1 MEVGVL
7 SVPCPLR
14 AADSCVRDCR
24 LESGPTRTRRTV
36 HAGAGHR
43 KRGPGPFLSL
53 LCLRNINFFAA
64 LANPETVWKGYPILY
79 LVEPGRRTSP
89 GRPTTLPGTP
99 AVCTPPRLVPNVV
112 ILLQAI
118 SKGAKRPHFPAR
130 SSRKLRRRALSIS
143 RGAKRA
149 GVGGGRKNDLFRY
162 STRFRYRNSNSS
174 PRRIR
179 ASRVTDPDSLTARGS
194 RQSCHHPEGI
204 RRDPVTA
211 AGRLRPPRPL
221 SVSIREVVRAEGS
234 PRGKPH
240 ERFHPD
246 QERAG
251 GAGAGRRSAPERP
264 AVRREGAKPG
274 LRRSSS
280 TWRKVLFLAWPR
292 AWPAENRSP
301 AG

>member
-14 AADSCVRDCR
+14 AADSCGRDCR
-24 LESGPTRTRRTV
+24 PESGPTRTRRTV

-53 LCLRNINFFAA
+53 LCLRNIIFFAA

-79 LVEPGRRTSP
+79 LVGPGRRTSP

-149 GVGGGRKNDLFRY
+149 GVGGAGKMIYLDILQDSDTEIQTAAPGGFG
-162 STRFRYRNSNSS
+162 
-174 PRRIR
+174 PRGLRIR
-179 ASRVTDPDSLTARGS
+179 IL
-194 RQSCHHPEGI
+194 
-204 RRDPVTA
+204 
-211 AGRLRPPRPL
+211 
-221 SVSIREVVRAEGS
+221 S
-234 PRGKPH
+234 PRGA
-240 ERFHPD
+240 
-246 QERAG
+246 RA
-251 GAGAGRRSAPERP
+251 
-264 AVRREGAKPG
+264 
-274 LRRSSS
+274 
-280 TWRKVLFLAWPR
+280 R
-292 AWPAENRSP
+292 AATTQRGFAETR
-301 AG
+301 

>member
-1 MEVGVL
+1 MWIGLQRDLILNRRSRLRGSGFRGAGPPRSWHTLPLFHVPSASLGALEAPRSASLGRTRAASGAASASRTSPNLSLPEFNSLPSIRGPSCQPRRLEQRGTCMEVGVL

-14 AADSCVRDCR
+14 AADSCGRDCGP
-24 LESGPTRTRRTV
+24 ESGPTRTRRTV

-79 LVEPGRRTSP
+79 LVGPGRRTSP

-149 GVGGGRKNDLFRY
+149 GVGG
-162 STRFRYRNSNSS
+162 
-174 PRRIR
+174 
-179 ASRVTDPDSLTARGS
+179 
-194 RQSCHHPEGI
+194 
-204 RRDPVTA
+204 
-211 AGRLRPPRPL
+211 
-221 SVSIREVVRAEGS
+221 
-234 PRGKPH
+234 
-240 ERFHPD
+240 
-246 QERAG
+246 QE
-251 GAGAGRRSAPERP
+251 
-264 AVRREGAKPG
+264 K
-274 LRRSSS
+274 
-280 TWRKVLFLAWPR
+280 
-292 AWPAENRSP
+292 
-301 AG
+301 

>member
-1 MEVGVL
+1 MLGRDIGSGARGL
-7 SVPCPLR
+7 SCPYFVSETSFFCSSCEPRNCVERVPDFVFGRTWAKDVSGPPHDPTR
-14 AADSCVRDCR
+14 DSCGVYTPAPRP
-24 LESGPTRTRRTV
+24 ERR
-36 HAGAGHR
+36 HPLAGHFQ
-43 KRGPGPFLSL
+43 RGETASFPGQEFSQT
-53 LCLRNINFFAA
+53 
-64 LANPETVWKGYPILY
+64 PET
-79 LVEPGRRTSP
+79 RSF
-89 GRPTTLPGTP
+89 
-99 AVCTPPRLVPNVV
+99 
-112 ILLQAI
+112 
-118 SKGAKRPHFPAR
+118 HF
-130 SSRKLRRRALSIS
+130 SWCQE
-143 RGAKRA
+143 G
-149 GVGGGRKNDLFRY
+149 GGGGGRKNDLFRY